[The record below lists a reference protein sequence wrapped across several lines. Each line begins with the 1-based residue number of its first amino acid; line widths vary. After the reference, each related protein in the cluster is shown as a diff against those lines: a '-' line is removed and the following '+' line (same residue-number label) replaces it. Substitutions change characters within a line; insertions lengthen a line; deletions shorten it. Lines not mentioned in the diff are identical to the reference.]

1 MPLYV
6 PHGHDFQ
13 WEFCNVTSTGS
24 RPNTA
29 GWGFASTP
37 STTADTFSNWAILVN
52 SASITQ
58 DVYGVMLCFNNGAT
72 SNAIRNILVN
82 IGVDTAGGTA
92 FTVRIPDLIAG
103 SASPLAGSGMG
114 IWYYFPLYIP
124 AGSSIGIQSGSTL
137 TTSFFTAIWL
147 YGLPRRPEAIRAG
160 SYVTSFGATRGTS
173 WRGTNITL
181 GTTAEG
187 AYTQMGAT
195 TTLPHWWWQVG
206 FAQADASQTLQA
218 LTIDA
223 AAGSSTTVNKAIIT
237 DQLWV
242 TNAAEQISNVP
253 WFQTGYNNVA
263 AGENIYARG
272 QTSIATADTGPN
284 CIVYGLGG

>member
-13 WEFCNVTSTGS
+13 WEYSNVSAT
-24 RPNTA
+24 RPNAA
-29 GWGFASTP
+29 GWGTAHTP
-37 STTADTFSNWAILVN
+37 STTADTFSTYATLVS
-52 SASITQ
+52 SANITQ

-72 SNAIRNILVN
+72 SNGLRNTLVN

-92 FTVRIPDLIAG
+92 FTTRIPDLIAG

-124 AGSSIGIQSGSTL
+124 AGSSIGIQAGSTL
-137 TTSFFTAIWL
+137 VTAFNTAIWL
-147 YGLPRRPEAIRAG
+147 YGLPRRPEAIRTG
-160 SYVTSFGATRGTS
+160 SYVTAFGATRGTS

-187 AYTQMGAT
+187 TLVQLGAT
-195 TTLPHWWWQVG
+195 TTQSHWWWQIG
-206 FAQADASQTLQA
+206 FALADASQTLQA
-218 LTIDA
+218 ITCDA
-223 AAGSSTTVNKAIIT
+223 YAGASAGALNKPILT

-242 TNAAEQISNVP
+242 ANAAEQISNVP
-253 WFQTGYNNVA
+253 WFQTAYNNVGV
-263 AGENIYARG
+263 GENIYGRG
-272 QTSIATADTGPN
+272 QTSIATSDTGPN
-284 CIVYGLGG
+284 MIVYGLGG